1 MVIKKDSVKE
11 IIKKYIRELERNHIH
26 IEKAFIF
33 GSYANGSPGEES
45 DIDVAIVSPVFTG
58 IRFEDRRKIVPIRRK
73 IDSRIEPIPFTP
85 EDFETGGILIDEI
98 KKSGKRIL

>member
-1 MVIKKDSVKE
+1 MVIKKDRVKE
-11 IIKKYIRELERNHIH
+11 IIKKYIRELELNHIH
-26 IEKAFIF
+26 VDKAFIF

-73 IDSRIEPIPFTP
+73 IDSRIEPLPFTP

-98 KKSGKRIL
+98 KKSGKRII